1 MAMAQMA
8 RLIDAA
14 ESDDVLLG
22 KLKPVLGDLGGDT
35 E

>member
-22 KLKPVLGDLGGDT
+22 KLKSVLGDLGGDT